1 MEEVVPMAENES
13 LPSLYDHMMECGI
26 VDLHPWFLLHG
37 EDQIWRAQHIEK
49 VLPGWGIIPF
59 ARRTDND
66 DVACWTGSKVVVID
80 DWDVWPDE
88 NGAPK
93 RHVASEY
100 ASMEEWFL
108 AAAQDFIEFDWS

>member
-1 MEEVVPMAENES
+1 MSDNSA
-13 LPSLYDHMMECGI
+13 LPALYDHMIECGI
-26 VDLHPWFLLHG
+26 VDLDPWAVLRG
-37 EDQIWRAQHIEK
+37 DVQSRRAQHIEQ
-49 VLPGWGIIPF
+49 VFPGWGIIPF
-59 ARRTDND
+59 ARRLDND
-66 DVACWTGSKVVVID
+66 DVACWTGSKVVVVD

-93 RHVASEY
+93 RHVAREY

>member
-1 MEEVVPMAENES
+1 MTETQS
-13 LPSLYDHMMECGI
+13 LPALYAHMIECGI
-26 VDLHPWFLLHG
+26 FDLHPWFLLHG
-37 EDQIWRAQHIEK
+37 EAQARRAQHIEK

-88 NGAPK
+88 NGMPI
-93 RHVASEY
+93 RRVGREY

-108 AAAQDFIEFDWS
+108 AAARDFIEFDWS

>member
-1 MEEVVPMAENES
+1 M
-13 LPSLYDHMMECGI
+13 
-26 VDLHPWFLLHG
+26 
-37 EDQIWRAQHIEK
+37 
-49 VLPGWGIIPF
+49 
-59 ARRTDND
+59 
-66 DVACWTGSKVVVID
+66 ACWTGSKVVVID

-108 AAAQDFIEFDWS
+108 AAAQDFIDFDWS